1 MIKRLAINLFGDF
14 MLLVL
19 AADELLL
26 YYQGAWTDPIRL
38 ILVAELACL
47 YGFIVFAI
55 WRIFYHI
62 RRK

>member
-1 MIKRLAINLFGDF
+1 MLKRLVVNLFGDV

-26 YYQGAWTDPIRL
+26 YYRGAWSDPSRL
-38 ILVAELACL
+38 ILGAELVFL

-55 WRIFYHI
+55 WRIIYHI